1 MTAHATPSLLVVVLA
16 AGQARR
22 FGSAK
27 QLAQFQGRTL
37 LQGAVARAIALG
49 SQQVAVVLGA
59 LAQQL
64 TPVLRQTPATLLVN
78 RDWEEGMASSLRA
91 AARHAQGR
99 WDGLLITLVD
109 QPAVTVSD
117 LQRLQAVWLRNPDS
131 LVAAGFAGTVGAP
144 AIIPSWCYADLLA
157 LRGDQGARALLQR
170 HAGRLLRVDMPA
182 AALDVDTPE
191 DLQALNAQTTER
203 PTA

>member
-27 QLAQFQGRTL
+27 QMARFQGQTL
-37 LQGAVARAIALG
+37 LQGALARAIALG

-59 LAQQL
+59 GAQQL
-64 TPVLRQTPATLLVN
+64 SPLIRHTPATLLIN
-78 RDWEEGMASSLRA
+78 RDWEEGMASSLRVA
-91 AARHAQGR
+91 AAHAQGR

-117 LQRLQAVWLRNPDS
+117 LQRLQAAWLRNPDS
-131 LVAAGFAGTVGAP
+131 LVAAGFSGTVGAP
-144 AIIPSWCYADLLA
+144 AIIPAWCYADLLA

-170 HAGRLLRVDMPA
+170 HAPRLLRVDMPA

-191 DLQALNAQTTER
+191 DLQALNA
-203 PTA
+203 PPG

>member
-27 QLAQFQGRTL
+27 QLALFQGQTL
-37 LQGAVARAIALG
+37 LQGAVARAVALG

-59 LAQQL
+59 MAQQL
-64 TPVLRQTPATLLVN
+64 TPALRQTPATLLIN

-91 AARHAQGR
+91 AANHAQGR
-99 WDGLLITLVD
+99 WNALLITLVD

-117 LQRLQAVWLRNPDS
+117 LQRLQDAWLRSPNS

-144 AIIPSWCYADLLA
+144 AIIPAWCYADLLA

-170 HAGRLLRVDMPA
+170 HAQRLLRVDMPA
-182 AALDVDTPE
+182 AGLDVDTPE
-191 DLQALNAQTTER
+191 DLQALNAQTGAR

>member
-27 QLAQFQGRTL
+27 QLALFQGQTL
-37 LQGAVARAIALG
+37 LQGAVARAIAVG

-59 LAQQL
+59 MAQQL
-64 TPVLRQTPATLLVN
+64 TPALRQTPATLLIN

-91 AARHAQGR
+91 AANHALGR
-99 WDGLLITLVD
+99 WDALLITLVD

-117 LQRLQAVWLRNPDS
+117 LQRLQDAWLRSPNPS
-131 LVAAGFAGTVGAP
+131 CLAGAASALAVRGA
-144 AIIPSWCYADLLA
+144 AN
-157 LRGDQGARALLQR
+157 
-170 HAGRLLRVDMPA
+170 A
-182 AALDVDTPE
+182 AS
-191 DLQALNAQTTER
+191 
-203 PTA
+203 TAWRMA